1 MFELNYIFINPLFH
15 TGTYLYH
22 CHDSL
27 YLNKLEGFDYSENV
41 REAVKVAEE
50 EDVIPYITRCSQK
63 SMNIKP
69 QTPESV
75 ETCMIDPNLI
85 GMMSSTWVTGISHGI
100 TANTVL
106 NQLLLTNHN
115 ITNQYY
121 HHTLQLER
129 DLEGDSLH
137 YLIQDLGFLR
147 ATSLD
152 DGAILIGNS
161 STFIEEERQFVEE
174 CDKYDYSF
182 IDTTSEK
189 KSSRGK

>member
-1 MFELNYIFINPLFH
+1 MRGKVGFITPENEIISMPYHKVLSYCQDICNNSNNRDKFIEFAKDYDYFSAYFDYVMFELNYIFINPLFH

-85 GMMSSTWVTGISHGI
+85 GMMISTWVTGISHGI

-115 ITNQYY
+115 ITN
-121 HHTLQLER
+121 
-129 DLEGDSLH
+129 
-137 YLIQDLGFLR
+137 
-147 ATSLD
+147 
-152 DGAILIGNS
+152 
-161 STFIEEERQFVEE
+161 
-174 CDKYDYSF
+174 
-182 IDTTSEK
+182 
-189 KSSRGK
+189 